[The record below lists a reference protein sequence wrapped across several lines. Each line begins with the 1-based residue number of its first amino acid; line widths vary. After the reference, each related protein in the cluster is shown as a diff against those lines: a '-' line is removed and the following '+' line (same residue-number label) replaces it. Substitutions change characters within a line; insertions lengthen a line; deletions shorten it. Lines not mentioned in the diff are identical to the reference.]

1 MSVELLAPAGDP
13 ECFMAAVMAGAD
25 AIYVGGSSFGA
36 RAYAKNFSEEEL
48 LHAIRM
54 AHLYEK
60 KVYMTVNTLVK
71 EAELKKLPAFFAA
84 LFMRKD
90 WMA

>member
-1 MSVELLAPAGDP
+1 MAAFGQLFLWRNIMSVELLAPAGDP
-13 ECFMAAVMAGAD
+13 ECFMAAVLAGAD

-60 KVYMTVNTLVK
+60 SIYDSQYTCKGSG
-71 EAELKKLPAFFAA
+71 A
-84 LFMRKD
+84 
-90 WMA
+90 